1 MTTLANIAIKVCG
14 MRDHQNIMQVASLS
28 PQYLGFIFYPH
39 TPRFVG
45 WDFTVPKDLP
55 ATIKRVGVFVNESN
69 DVIITKAKAL
79 VLDLIQLHGNET
91 VMQCEELKATGLHVV
106 KVFSVDDNFDFDIT
120 DSFKKAVDYFL
131 FDTKGKYYGGNAK
144 TFNWSVLKKYKQ
156 EIAFFLSGGLS
167 PENVVDLEEI
177 LKMNLHALD
186 LNSGVESS
194 PGIKDPEKIKGVVGR
209 LARINTTNINTST
222 LKK

>member
-1 MTTLANIAIKVCG
+1 MANMAIKVCG

-45 WDFTVPKDLP
+45 WDFIVPHDLP
-55 ATIKRVGVFVNESN
+55 ATIKRVGVFVNESSE
-69 DVIITKAKAL
+69 VIVTKAKAL
-79 VLDLIQLHGNET
+79 GLDLIQLHGNES
-91 VMQCEELKATGLHVV
+91 VIQCEELKSTGLNVI
-106 KVFSVDDNFDFDIT
+106 KVFSVDDNFDFDTT
-120 DSFKKAVDYFL
+120 DPFKKVVDYFL
-131 FDTKGKYYGGNAK
+131 FDTKGKYYGGNAR
-144 TFNWSVLKKYKQ
+144 TFNWSVLNKYKQ
-156 EIAFFLSGGLS
+156 EVPFFLSGGLS
-167 PENVVDLEEI
+167 PENTGNLAEI

-194 PGIKDPEKIKGVVGR
+194 PGIKNPEKIKAVIGGS
-209 LARINTTNINTST
+209 AHINTMNINTST